1 MKADVRHSRKYVMDK
16 IKGLKG
22 KISEDDARRLTKEV
36 FCVLIFI
43 QLLVE
48 FVCDY
53 LGRCYN

>member
-36 FCVLIFI
+36 IVHI
-43 QLLVE
+43 
-48 FVCDY
+48 
-53 LGRCYN
+53 